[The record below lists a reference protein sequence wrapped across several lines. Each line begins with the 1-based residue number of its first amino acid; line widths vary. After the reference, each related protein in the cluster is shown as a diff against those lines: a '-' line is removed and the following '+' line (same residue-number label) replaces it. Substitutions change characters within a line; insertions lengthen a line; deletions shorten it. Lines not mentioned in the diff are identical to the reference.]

1 MHAGM
6 AESNRQC
13 VSETSGFLFSSNLL
27 PIGFVNQD
35 LLAKLQP
42 DLLHAKTRVNMRG
55 HQ

>member
-13 VSETSGFLFSSNLL
+13 VSGTSGVLFPSNLL

-35 LLAKLQP
+35 LL
-42 DLLHAKTRVNMRG
+42 HAKTRGIMRVY
-55 HQ
+55 Q